1 MVVAGG
7 CGSGSLWRVA
17 EGQVKL
23 WVVIISFAC
32 TNSLMRYW
40 FEENDWMENLGKPIF
55 LPDYLGYGGSIFLI
69 IAAMLVWYIVI
80 DWNEE
85 SNKLV
90 IEM

>member
-23 WVVIISFAC
+23 WVVIIFFAIS
-32 TNSLMRYW
+32 NSLVRYW
-40 FEENDWMENLGKPIF
+40 FEATDFIEKLGKPIF
-55 LPDYLGYGGSIFLI
+55 LPDIFGYGFSIILVI
-69 IAAMLVWYIVI
+69 LAMLIWYIVI
-80 DWNEE
+80 DWNED